1 MLQWIMQNNK
11 LFALAQ
17 TQYKVT
23 DQIHGN
29 TCIRII
35 EVVVTKYVRYL
46 FQNVRMHFRL
56 YLSVVYTYGVLTQRK
71 CISSCTILVTDW
83 IR

>member
-17 TQYKVT
+17 AQYKVT

-29 TCIRII
+29 
-35 EVVVTKYVRYL
+35 VY
-46 FQNVRMHFRL
+46 MH
-56 YLSVVYTYGVLTQRK
+56 
-71 CISSCTILVTDW
+71 
-83 IR
+83 

>member
-29 TCIRII
+29 VC
-35 EVVVTKYVRYL
+35 L
-46 FQNVRMHFRL
+46 HAL
-56 YLSVVYTYGVLTQRK
+56 GL
-71 CISSCTILVTDW
+71 
-83 IR
+83 